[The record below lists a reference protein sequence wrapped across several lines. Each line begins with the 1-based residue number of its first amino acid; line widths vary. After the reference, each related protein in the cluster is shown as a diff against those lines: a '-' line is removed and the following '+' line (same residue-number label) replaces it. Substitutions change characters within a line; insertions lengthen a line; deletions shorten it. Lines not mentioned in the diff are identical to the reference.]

1 MPLFYAAVGAI
12 ALVPAV
18 AVAVLTRVRWAG
30 SLVGVPVAAMVG
42 AFWWSMATAV
52 GRGRDV
58 LWRLDPERAW
68 RAELEEQLTGI
79 REQVGVFPLLVPEG
93 WPGGLSLDG
102 ADWSIP
108 ARGPRVLRGVV
119 MVADQGDPLLDPDR
133 QTPGWRPS
141 TPRVEIRYST
151 IPWDVA
157 EAEALNAFVERALP
171 TAPADLDGVEQAGQQ
186 ELQRRML
193 AVERHHE
200 QQRQQWATE
209 LVDGWQDGHVHID
222 GVAITARLLT
232 HDDADVG
239 VATFGHEGQ
248 GVLLI
253 AEGIDLD
260 TLTLVGVTDPAPLL
274 DEFER
279 RRRRVFAPPGG

>member
-1 MPLFYAAVGAI
+1 
-12 ALVPAV
+12 
-18 AVAVLTRVRWAG
+18 
-30 SLVGVPVAAMVG
+30 MVG
-42 AFWWSMATAV
+42 TLLWSMATAV

-68 RAELEEQLTGI
+68 RAELEEQLTSI

-93 WPGGLSLDG
+93 WSGGLSLD

-119 MVADQGDPLLDPDR
+119 VVADQGDPLLDPDR
-133 QTPGWRPS
+133 QMPGRRPS

-157 EAEALNAFVERALP
+157 EAQALNAFVERAL
-171 TAPADLDGVEQAGQQ
+171 AASQADLDAVEQADRQVL
-186 ELQRRML
+186 ERRML
-193 AVERHHE
+193 AAERDCE
-200 QQRQQWATE
+200 QQRQQWAAE
-209 LVDGWQDGHVHID
+209 LADRWRHGHVDID
-222 GVAITARLLT
+222 GVAITGRLLT

-239 VATFGHEGQ
+239 VATFVHEGQ

-260 TLTLVGVTDPAPLL
+260 TLTLIGVTDPTLL
-274 DEFER
+274 IDEFER
-279 RRRRVFAPPGG
+279 RRRRIFTPPDG